1 MHSISATGTPQ
12 EAERSDRLILAGGA
26 VVARNHP
33 SLGIEV
39 VIIHRARYDDWT
51 LPKGKIEAGEPV
63 PVCAVREVREETGVT
78 IRLGVPLDSVTYE
91 AGDAGLKKVDYWAGV
106 VLDSA
111 PRAPDTEVDGVSWL
125 PVGAALERL
134 TYSHDHFLVQQYLQQ
149 PATTPLILLR
159 HAKAVDR
166 TDWSRRDASRP
177 INSRGRR
184 QSRLLIPMLGAY
196 GVARLVSSSATR
208 CVATLLPY
216 AHQREL
222 TIETYGLLS
231 EEEGQNNPKS
241 VAQLLREI
249 RAATLEADE
258 PTAVCVHRPV
268 LPQMLEALDIA
279 PTTLATGE
287 FLVAHLTADGTVHAV
302 EKHRPQS

>member
-1 MHSISATGTPQ
+1 M
-12 EAERSDRLILAGGA
+12 ILAGGA
-26 VVARNHP
+26 VVARDHP
-33 SLGIEV
+33 SQGIEV

-91 AGDAGLKKVDYWAGV
+91 AGGAGLKKVDYWAGV
-106 VLDSA
+106 VLDSV

-134 TYSHDHFLVQQYLQQ
+134 SYSHDHFLVQQYLEQ
-149 PATTPLILLR
+149 PPTTPLILLR
-159 HAKAVDR
+159 HAKAMDR
-166 TDWSRRDASRP
+166 KDWSRRDASRP
-177 INSRGRR
+177 INARGRR

-196 GVARLVSSSATR
+196 GVTRLVSSSATR
-208 CVATLLPY
+208 CVVTLLPY

-231 EEEGQNNPKS
+231 EEEGQKNPKS
-241 VAQLLREI
+241 VTQLLREV
-249 RAATLEADE
+249 RAATLEANE

-268 LPQMLEALDIA
+268 LPQILEALDIA

-287 FLVAHLTADGTVHAV
+287 FVVAHLTADGTVHAV

>member
-1 MHSISATGTPQ
+1 M
-12 EAERSDRLILAGGA
+12 ILAGGA
-26 VVARNHP
+26 VVARDHP
-33 SLGIEV
+33 SQGIEV

-78 IRLGVPLDSVTYE
+78 IRLGVPLDSVIYE
-91 AGDAGLKKVDYWAGV
+91 AGGAGLKKVDYWAGV
-106 VLDSA
+106 VLDSV

-134 TYSHDHFLVQQYLQQ
+134 SYSHDHFLVQQYLEQ
-149 PATTPLILLR
+149 PPTTPLILLR
-159 HAKAVDR
+159 HAKAMDR
-166 TDWSRRDASRP
+166 KDWSRRDASRP
-177 INSRGRR
+177 INARGRR

-196 GVARLVSSSATR
+196 GVTRLVSSSATR
-208 CVATLLPY
+208 CVVTLLPY

-231 EEEGQNNPKS
+231 EEEGQKNPKS
-241 VAQLLREI
+241 VTQLLREV
-249 RAATLEADE
+249 RAATLEANE
-258 PTAVCVHRPV
+258 PAAVCVHRPV
-268 LPQMLEALDIA
+268 LPQILEALDIA

-287 FLVAHLTADGTVHAV
+287 FVVAHLTADGTVHAV

>member
-1 MHSISATGTPQ
+1 M
-12 EAERSDRLILAGGA
+12 ILAGGA
-26 VVARNHP
+26 VVARDHP
-33 SLGIEV
+33 SQGIEV

-91 AGDAGLKKVDYWAGV
+91 AGGAGLKKVDYWAGV
-106 VLDSA
+106 VLDSV

-134 TYSHDHFLVQQYLQQ
+134 SYSHDHFLVQQYLEQ
-149 PATTPLILLR
+149 PPTTPLILLR
-159 HAKAVDR
+159 HAKAMDR
-166 TDWSRRDASRP
+166 KDWSRRDASRP
-177 INSRGRR
+177 INARGRR

-196 GVARLVSSSATR
+196 GVTRLVSSSATR
-208 CVATLLPY
+208 CVVTLLPY

-222 TIETYGLLS
+222 TIETYGVLS
-231 EEEGQNNPKS
+231 EEEGQKNPKS
-241 VAQLLREI
+241 VTQLLREV
-249 RAATLEADE
+249 RAATLEANE

-268 LPQMLEALDIA
+268 LPQILEALDIA

-287 FLVAHLTADGTVHAV
+287 FVVAHLTADGTVHAV

>member
-1 MHSISATGTPQ
+1 M
-12 EAERSDRLILAGGA
+12 ILAGGA
-26 VVARNHP
+26 VVARDHP
-33 SLGIEV
+33 SQGIEV

-78 IRLGVPLDSVTYE
+78 IRLGVPLDSVIYE
-91 AGDAGLKKVDYWAGV
+91 AGGAGLKKVDYWAGV
-106 VLDSA
+106 VLDSV

-134 TYSHDHFLVQQYLQQ
+134 SYSHDHFLVQQYLEQ
-149 PATTPLILLR
+149 PPTTPLILLR
-159 HAKAVDR
+159 HAKAMDR
-166 TDWSRRDASRP
+166 KDWSRRDASRP
-177 INSRGRR
+177 INARGRR

-196 GVARLVSSSATR
+196 GVTRLVSSSATR
-208 CVATLLPY
+208 CVVTLLPY

-231 EEEGQNNPKS
+231 EEEGQKNPKS
-241 VAQLLREI
+241 VTQLLREV
-249 RAATLEADE
+249 RAATLEANE

-268 LPQMLEALDIA
+268 LPQILEALDIA

-287 FLVAHLTADGTVHAV
+287 FVVAHLTADGTVHAV